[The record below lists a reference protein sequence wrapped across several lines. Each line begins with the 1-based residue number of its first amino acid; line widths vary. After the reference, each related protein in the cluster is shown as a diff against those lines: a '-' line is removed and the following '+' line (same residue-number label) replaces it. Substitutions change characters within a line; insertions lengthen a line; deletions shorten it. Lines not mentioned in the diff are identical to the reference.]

1 MTAPDSIRVLIA
13 DDHLLVRDGLKVFLK
28 NYPDIEVVGEA
39 TNGKQA
45 LELSASLRLDIILMD
60 LVMPVM
66 DGTTATRLIHQ
77 RDPKM
82 RILALTSFQ
91 ERRLV
96 EEAIQAGASGFL
108 YKDCAPEEL
117 AQAIRT
123 IHAGRPALSP
133 GATEALMQAM
143 SRPAES
149 VPELSP
155 RELEVLALVAKGA
168 TNADIARTLTLSL
181 STVGFHISNII
192 GKLGAS
198 NRTEAV
204 SIARRYRLI
213 PKE

>member
-39 TNGKQA
+39 NNGKQA
-45 LELSASLRLDIILMD
+45 LELSASLRLDVILMD

-143 SRPAES
+143 ARPAES

-168 TNADIARTLTLSL
+168 TNAEIAKFLTLSL

-192 GKLGAS
+192 GKVGAS

-213 PKE
+213 PAE